1 MDIINEKIYTI
12 IKLTFW
18 ALFNKVTLKKLIS
31 QPVNNIRCQS
41 DTKKVRNV
49 TGKYDRI
56 IQFSIEKT
64 CLKFTS
70 ERGKLV

>member
-1 MDIINEKIYTI
+1 MDVINEKSFI
-12 IKLTFW
+12 ITKLTFW
-18 ALFNKVTLKKLIS
+18 ALFNKVTLKKVIS
-31 QPVNNIRCQS
+31 QPVNNIHCQS

-64 CLKFTS
+64 CLK
-70 ERGKLV
+70 